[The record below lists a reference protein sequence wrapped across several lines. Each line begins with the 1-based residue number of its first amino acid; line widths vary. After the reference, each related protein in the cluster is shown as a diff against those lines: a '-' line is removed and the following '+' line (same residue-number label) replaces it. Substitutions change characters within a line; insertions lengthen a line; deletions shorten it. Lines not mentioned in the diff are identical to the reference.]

1 MCSLVKNRLLVW
13 MNQSKEFLLFVCFS
27 LIHDFSLY
35 LYTCMHTKMNPICHL
50 EVKDS
55 LETGMAILAWV
66 SQKQTLRQAQEQEVG
81 EVKAILV
88 GRVKWSWKR

>member
-13 MNQSKEFLLFVCFS
+13 MNQSKEFLPFVCFS
-27 LIHDFSLY
+27 LIHDFSLH
-35 LYTCMHTKMNPICHL
+35 LYTCMHTKMNPMCHL

-66 SQKQTLRQAQEQEVG
+66 SQRQTLRQAQEQEVG